1 MITFNQL
8 SSFAN
13 FYLVNS
19 SQVHYL
25 FLVISPLVLGSVPP
39 FRNNTCCNRPNIPQA
54 CTPTSASTGHR
65 GPQARS
71 MQTLPPHPRHTCQS
85 ENFPTHGTRLRASL
99 LYKRPSPSLQSVYS
113 LSRTGPPRP
122 SSTGLFC
129 AHNGHL
135 YTSHRQHWTE
145 TQSIK
150 HTSYLEV
157 WTQHRPKA
165 TSTL

>member
-25 FLVISPLVLGSVPP
+25 FLVIFPLVLGSVPP
-39 FRNNTCCNRPNIPQA
+39 FRNNTCCNHPNIPQA
-54 CTPTSASTGHR
+54 YTPTSASTWHT

-71 MQTLPPHPRHTCQS
+71 LQTLPPHPRHTCQS

-113 LSRTGPPRP
+113 LPHSP
-122 SSTGLFC
+122 SQTL
-129 AHNGHL
+129 
-135 YTSHRQHWTE
+135 QHWAFLCP
-145 TQSIK
+145 QWSPV
-150 HTSYLEV
+150 HVPS
-157 WTQHRPKA
+157 P
-165 TSTL
+165 TLN